1 MVTFNPTVISMAFP
15 PEPLVQIQ
23 NNFTELF
30 LMMPSISSPSSKNM
44 WMFCLE
50 CVILQTSSEL
60 ICRCRMHSPEINLKH
75 FYLLLLLLL
84 LLSVFLL
91 IKAVKKLLQGQW
103 QFDCHQIRCKC
114 TLMFICTRFG
124 GRAFHSLIS

>member
-1 MVTFNPTVISMAFP
+1 MVTFNPTVISMAFT

-44 WMFCLE
+44 WLFCLE
-50 CVILQTSSEL
+50 CVILQTGSEL
-60 ICRCRMHSPEINLKH
+60 ICRSRMHSPEINLKH

-84 LLSVFLL
+84 LGVFFCRSKQLKSYSKVSGSSTA
-91 IKAVKKLLQGQW
+91 IKFGVNVHLCLYALGLVVG
-103 QFDCHQIRCKC
+103 H
-114 TLMFICTRFG
+114 FI
-124 GRAFHSLIS
+124 L